1 MSDLLTV
8 VIATAGQRPVML
20 DDAVRSVP
28 KGVRT
33 VIVDDGEL
41 RLGYAGARLV
51 GLAQATSEYVAFLDD
66 DDMLGPDW
74 LGKSLALAEDGCDVV
89 AASYWETDQY
99 LQPIRTVALMPATL
113 SRLMG
118 GHCPVNDGALVRR
131 SVLDGVEW
139 HPERDTVM
147 MFSLWLDLLER
158 GVRFGV
164 VAEPVWYHRVHDG
177 QMSRTIGEA
186 DAAWRA
192 EAIAEHRPVAA

>member
-1 MSDLLTV
+1 MSDLLTII
-8 VIATAGQRPVML
+8 IATAGQRPEML
-20 DDAVRSVP
+20 EDAKRSVP
-28 KGVRT
+28 SGVRLL
-33 VIVDDGEL
+33 VVDDGKL
-41 RLGYAGARLV
+41 QLGYAAARLY
-51 GLAQATSEYVAFLDD
+51 GLQGITSEYVAFLDD

-74 LGKSLALAEDGCDVV
+74 LRKSLALAEDGCDVV

-118 GHCPVNDGALVRR
+118 GHCPINDGALIRR
-131 SVLDGVEW
+131 SVLDGVTW

-147 MFSLWLDLLER
+147 MFSLWLDLLAR

-164 VAEPVWYHRVHDG
+164 VPEPVWYHRCHDG

>member
-1 MSDLLTV
+1 MSDLLTI

-20 DDAVRSVP
+20 EDAKRSVP
-28 KGVRT
+28 AGVRT
-33 VIVDDGEL
+33 LVVDDGYL
-41 RLGYAGARLV
+41 HLGYAAARLY
-51 GLAQATSEYVAFLDD
+51 GLQDITSEYIAFLDD
-66 DDMLGPDW
+66 DDVLGPDW
-74 LGKSLALAEDGCDVV
+74 LARSLAFAEDGCDVV

-131 SVLDGVEW
+131 SVLDGVRW

-164 VAEPVWYHRVHDG
+164 VPEPIWYHRCHDG
-177 QMSRTIGEA
+177 QMSRTIGEQ

-192 EAIAEHRPVAA
+192 QAIAEHRPVAA